1 MTGVTGTIWMTRITC
16 MIRMNRMTIN
26 EMTWMAG
33 MTKTTGMT
41 RIHTI
46 TWFTVITR
54 VTGMIVMKRKSK
66 ITGATRMN
74 GVMRQLT

>member
-1 MTGVTGTIWMTRITC
+1 MIWMTRLTC

-46 TWFTVITR
+46 TWFTVITG

-66 ITGATRMN
+66 ITGVTRMN
-74 GVMRQLT
+74 GVMR

>member
-1 MTGVTGTIWMTRITC
+1 

-46 TWFTVITR
+46 TLFTVITG
-54 VTGMIVMKRKSK
+54 VTGMIVMKRTNK

-74 GVMRQLT
+74 GVMR